1 METMHVD
8 VMVVGAGPGGY
19 VAAIRAAQ
27 LGLSV
32 AIVERRW
39 WGGVCLNVGCIPTK
53 ALLRNA
59 ELADLLRHRADEF
72 GIDGDITLNYG
83 KAFQRSRAVAARM
96 ARGVSHL
103 MRKNGIVTLD
113 GQAAFRDPHTA
124 EVTASDGTTRQVAF
138 EHAIIATGA
147 RPIPLPGTTPG
158 RRVMTYEE
166 LILAEALPDSI
177 LIAGSG
183 PIGVEFAYIL
193 ASYDVAVTLVEVKD
207 RLMPNEDPA
216 VSEMLAR
223 QYAKLHI
230 EVLTSTNVAFVDED
244 ATGVTVGLE
253 PAGGGEASTRRVDVV
268 LCALGFR
275 PHTAGLGLEALGVAT
290 EANGAIRIDE
300 AMRTSVPGLYAIG
313 DVTGKAMLAHTA
325 SAQGVIAAET
335 IAGRPTLP
343 IDYAM
348 VPRATYCQPQVAS
361 FGLTEPQAREAG
373 HDVRVSSFPFT
384 ANGKAAGLGEAVGF
398 VKIVADGARGEILGA
413 HMIGPDVTELL
424 PELTLAQLWDLTA
437 AEVARN
443 IHAHPTLSEAIK
455 EACDGITGTII
466 NL

>member
-1 METMHVD
+1 METHVE
-8 VMVVGAGPGGY
+8 VLVVGAGPGGY

-27 LGLSV
+27 LGLTV
-32 AIVERRW
+32 AIVEPRW

-59 ELADLLRHRADEF
+59 ELADLLRHRADDF
-72 GIDGDITLNYG
+72 GIGGDITLDYG

-96 ARGVSHL
+96 ARGVHHL
-103 MRKNGIVTLD
+103 MRKNSITTFD
-113 GQAAFRDPHTA
+113 GRATFRDAHTSDI
-124 EVTASDGTTRQVAF
+124 TGTDGTTQLVGF
-138 EHAIIATGA
+138 DHAIIATGA
-147 RPIPLPGTTPG
+147 RPMPLPGTTPG
-158 RRVMTYEE
+158 PRVVTYEG
-166 LILAEALPDSI
+166 LVLAESLPDSI

-193 ASYDVAVTLVEVKD
+193 ASYDVAVTLVEMQD

-216 VSEMLAR
+216 VSGALAK
-223 QYAKLHI
+223 QYTKLGI
-230 EVLTSTNVAFVDED
+230 EVQTSTTVVGADED
-244 ATGVTVGLE
+244 GTGVTVRLE
-253 PAGGGEASTRRVDVV
+253 TGGEAATRRVDMV

-275 PHTAGLGLEALGVAT
+275 PTTAGLGLDALGLEL
-290 EANGAIRIDE
+290 EANGAVRIDE

-335 IAGRPTLP
+335 IAGHPTMP
-343 IDYAM
+343 IDYTM
-348 VPRATYCQPQVAS
+348 IPRATYCQPQVAS
-361 FGLTEPQAREAG
+361 FGLTEPQARAAG
-373 HDVRVSSFPFT
+373 HDVRVSTFPFG
-384 ANGKAAGLGEAVGF
+384 ANGKAAGLDETAGF
-398 VKIVADGARGEILGA
+398 VKIVADGTRGEILGA

-455 EACDGITGTII
+455 EACDGVMGTII